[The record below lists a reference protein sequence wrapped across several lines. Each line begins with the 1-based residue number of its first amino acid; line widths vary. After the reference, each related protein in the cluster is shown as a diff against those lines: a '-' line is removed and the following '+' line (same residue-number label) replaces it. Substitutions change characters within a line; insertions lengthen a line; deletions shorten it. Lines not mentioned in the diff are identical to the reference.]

1 MTSFPRKNGKP
12 VLAATHELCEW
23 AGVPIHELEEVAA
36 KYRPTLERLGIL
48 DNLHPYQEVMLF
60 IWLWKHD
67 KEIEDAGRGVIR
79 DLRVEWE
86 D

>member
-12 VLAATHELCEW
+12 ILTTTHLICEEFG
-23 AGVPIHELEEVAA
+23 APIRELEEVAA

-67 KEIEDAGRGVIR
+67 KEIEDAERGVIR

>member
-1 MTSFPRKNGKP
+1 MTSLPRKNGKP
-12 VLAATHELCEW
+12 VLAATHTLCEMT
-23 AGVPIHELEEVAA
+23 GVPIHELEEVAA
-36 KYRPTLERLGIL
+36 KYRPTLERIGML
-48 DNLHPYQEVMLF
+48 DDLLPYQEVMLF
-60 IWLWKHD
+60 VWLWKHD